1 MLVAPTRNPSNFVRY
16 KSTELKGVVTQPN
29 SPTNGAGTSEGDIH
43 LVPDHGTRY
52 IRVIPALVTNL
63 RVDYIPTIAPTPL
76 CQSPPKSVGQ
86 TNLLM

>member
-29 SPTNGAGTSEGDIH
+29 PPTSVAVTSERDID

-52 IRVIPALVTNL
+52 IQVILALVTNL
-63 RVDYIPTIAPTPL
+63 RADYIPIIAPTPL
-76 CQSPPKSVGQ
+76 CQSPPKFVGQ
-86 TNLLM
+86 TSLLM